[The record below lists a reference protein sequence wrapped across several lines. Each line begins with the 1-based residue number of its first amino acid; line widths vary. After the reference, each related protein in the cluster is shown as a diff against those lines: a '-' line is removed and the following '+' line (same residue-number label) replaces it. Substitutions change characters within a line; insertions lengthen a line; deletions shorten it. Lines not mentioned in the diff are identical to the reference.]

1 MAISPEEGPT
11 TGGIKAVHSL
21 WGGASPMPYLTEQA
35 ADPGLWQEDR
45 ADWEDAAAGSHGS
58 PHDATDRLA
67 DLARAIE
74 SQIVPRLVLARRAA
88 RIAPGPAAPRQ
99 PGGEQVARF
108 TQLIL
113 EHNEHAAAA
122 LVEDLRARGTSL
134 ETVFLQL
141 LAPSARRLGRLWEA
155 DLCDFTQV
163 TLGLWQ
169 LQQMLRGLSPGFME
183 GGVRRGHGLS
193 ALLVPV
199 PGEQHIFGV
208 SMVAAFFRRMG
219 WDVWSAPLASIEDL
233 RDLVRSEWF
242 AMIGFSAGSE
252 RRLDDVSA
260 SIRAVR
266 RASCNREIGVMV
278 GGPLFR
284 DDPDLASRVG
294 ADATAVDA
302 RQAARQAQDLLLL
315 LTRRT

>member
-1 MAISPEEGPT
+1 
-11 TGGIKAVHSL
+11 
-21 WGGASPMPYLTEQA
+21 MPYLTEQA
-35 ADPGLWQEDR
+35 ADPGLWPDDH
-45 ADWEDAAAGSHGS
+45 ADWEHTVAGAQRPRDKAAE
-58 PHDATDRLA
+58 RLA

-88 RIAPGPAAPRQ
+88 RVGTEPPEQSAPGA
-99 PGGEQVARF
+99 EHVARL

-113 EHNEHAAAA
+113 EQNEHAAAA
-122 LVEDLRARGTSL
+122 HVQALRARGTAL
-134 ETVFLQL
+134 ETIFLQL
-141 LAPSARRLGRLWEA
+141 LAPTARRLGRLWET
-155 DLCDFTQV
+155 DHCDFTQV

-169 LQQMLRGLSPGFME
+169 LQQLLRSLSPGFME
-183 GGVRRGHGLS
+183 GAAGRGHGLR

-208 SMVAAFFRRMG
+208 SMVAEFFRRMG
-219 WDVWSAPLASIEDL
+219 WDVWSAPLASSEDL

-242 AMIGFSAGSE
+242 AMVGFSAGSE

-284 DDPDLASRVG
+284 EDPELVSRVG

-302 RQAARQAQDLLLL
+302 RQAALQAQDLLLL